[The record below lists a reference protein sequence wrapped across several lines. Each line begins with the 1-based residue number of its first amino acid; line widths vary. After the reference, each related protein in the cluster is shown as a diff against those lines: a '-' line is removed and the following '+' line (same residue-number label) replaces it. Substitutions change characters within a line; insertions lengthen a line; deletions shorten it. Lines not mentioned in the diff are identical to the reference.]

1 MEEVYLVTGASKGLG
16 KAISELLVS
25 DKRVVIALARGSDEL
40 LLVEKSLKSKNQ
52 NSMIIECDLSDKNS
66 IFEACNIIKN
76 RFTHL
81 SGIVHNAGTIQPI
94 SKLLESN
101 NQVWARAIMVNLIGV
116 QCLTSN
122 LSNVMGGHNHTR
134 LVTISSGAA
143 LRPLTGW
150 SSYCVSKAGLDMWT
164 NCMAEEGAE
173 NNISA
178 IAIAPGIVDTGMQA
192 EIRNATLDQFPQRD
206 NFIGYH
212 ENGDLVN
219 PKEVAEKLLPF
230 CTGILGEN
238 GHRYDV
244 RNL

>member
-1 MEEVYLVTGASKGLG
+1 
-16 KAISELLVS
+16 
-25 DKRVVIALARGSDEL
+25 
-40 LLVEKSLKSKNQ
+40 
-52 NSMIIECDLSDKNS
+52 MIIECDLSDKNS
-66 IFEACNIIKN
+66 ISEACNLIKN

-101 NQVWARAIMVNLIGV
+101 NQEWTRAIMVNLIGV
-116 QCLTSN
+116 QSLTSN
-122 LSNVMGGHNHTR
+122 LSRIIGGDNPTR
-134 LVTISSGAA
+134 IVTISSGAA

-150 SSYCVSKAGLDMWT
+150 SSYCVSKSGLDMWT
-164 NCMAEEGAE
+164 NCMAEEGAD

-192 EIRNATLDQFPQRD
+192 EIRNAKPDQFPQRD

-219 PKEVAEKLLPF
+219 PKK
-230 CTGILGEN
+230 
-238 GHRYDV
+238 
-244 RNL
+244 

>member
-1 MEEVYLVTGASKGLG
+1 
-16 KAISELLVS
+16 
-25 DKRVVIALARGSDEL
+25 
-40 LLVEKSLKSKNQ
+40 
-52 NSMIIECDLSDKNS
+52 
-66 IFEACNIIKN
+66 
-76 RFTHL
+76 
-81 SGIVHNAGTIQPI
+81 
-94 SKLLESN
+94 
-101 NQVWARAIMVNLIGV
+101 MVNLIGV
-116 QCLTSN
+116 QSLTSN
-122 LSNVMGGHNHTR
+122 LSRIIGGDNPTR
-134 LVTISSGAA
+134 IVTISSGAA

-150 SSYCVSKAGLDMWT
+150 SSYCVSKSGLDMWT
-164 NCMAEEGAE
+164 NCIAKEGAD

-192 EIRNATLDQFPQRD
+192 EIRNAKPDQFPQRD

-230 CTGILGEN
+230 CIGVMGEN

>member
-122 LSNVMGGHNHTR
+122 LSSFFQ
-134 LVTISSGAA
+134 SSK
-143 LRPLTGW
+143 LTKLIFF
-150 SSYCVSKAGLDMWT
+150 SFRRSTKS
-164 NCMAEEGAE
+164 
-173 NNISA
+173 
-178 IAIAPGIVDTGMQA
+178 
-192 EIRNATLDQFPQRD
+192 TLT
-206 NFIGYH
+206 
-212 ENGDLVN
+212 
-219 PKEVAEKLLPF
+219 KL
-230 CTGILGEN
+230 GSG
-238 GHRYDV
+238 V
-244 RNL
+244 

>member
-16 KAISELLVS
+16 KAISESLVN

-40 LLVEKSLKSKNQ
+40 SLVEKSLKSKNQ

-66 IFEACNIIKN
+66 ISEACNLIKN

-101 NQVWARAIMVNLIGV
+101 NQEWTRAIMVNLIGV
-116 QCLTSN
+116 QSLTSN
-122 LSNVMGGHNHTR
+122 LSRIIGGDNPTR
-134 LVTISSGAA
+134 IVTISSGAA

-150 SSYCVSKAGLDMWT
+150 SSYCVSKSGLDMWT
-164 NCMAEEGAE
+164 NCMAEEGAD

-192 EIRNATLDQFPQRD
+192 EIRNAKPDQFPQRD

-230 CTGILGEN
+230 CTGFMGEN